1 VEEKEYYP
9 LSLPQKRFYIFQQ
22 LHPENV
28 TYNLKSVWLLEG
40 ELERDRLEQTF
51 RKLIRRHETLR
62 TAFQYING
70 KPMQRIYEPGQVDF
84 SIEYHEIGAGAGAA
98 DAAGVVNRFT
108 RPFDLHEAPLM
119 RAAIVQLAGTGHL
132 LMVDI
137 HHIIADGIS
146 SVILSKEFTAL
157 YGGDQLSPLLLQ
169 YKDFSGWQDSEKQRA
184 VIKKQG
190 KFWIKQFQD
199 GVPLL
204 NLPTDYPRP
213 AIQGF
218 EGGAVYF
225 EIPAQQT
232 RALKELALREEV
244 SLYMVLL
251 SIYNILLAKLS
262 GVEDIVVGVGTA
274 GRSHADLMNIIGLM
288 FNTIPLRSRPQ
299 GGKYYPGFLRDL
311 KTGALE
317 AFENQEYPF
326 DMLVEDL
333 LTAGVLNR
341 DTGRNPLFDT
351 MFALQDFGEDPGRDT
366 GLILKPYEFENRVSR
381 FDLFFIV
388 TGTGDTLRVKV
399 EYAAALFKPAAVE
412 RMVQGYKEILAQ
424 ILTNRQIKLEDIVVS
439 SSRRLVKVELP
450 VDDSADSEHM
460 GFGF

>member
-1 VEEKEYYP
+1 
-9 LSLPQKRFYIFQQ
+9 
-22 LHPENV
+22 
-28 TYNLKSVWLLEG
+28 
-40 ELERDRLEQTF
+40 
-51 RKLIRRHETLR
+51 
-62 TAFQYING
+62 
-70 KPMQRIYEPGQVDF
+70 
-84 SIEYHEIGAGAGAA
+84 
-98 DAAGVVNRFT
+98 
-108 RPFDLHEAPLM
+108 
-119 RAAIVQLAGTGHL
+119 
-132 LMVDI
+132 
-137 HHIIADGIS
+137 
-146 SVILSKEFTAL
+146 
-157 YGGDQLSPLLLQ
+157 
-169 YKDFSGWQDSEKQRA
+169 
-184 VIKKQG
+184 
-190 KFWIKQFQD
+190 
-199 GVPLL
+199 L

-225 EIPAQQT
+225 EIPAHQT
-232 RALKELALREEV
+232 RALKELALWEEV

-262 GVEDIVVGVGTA
+262 GLEDIVVGVGTA

-299 GGKYYPGFLRDL
+299 GGKYYPEFLRDL

-326 DMLVEDL
+326 DMLVQDL

-351 MFALQDFGEDPGRDT
+351 MFALQDFGEEPGRDTGTETT
-366 GLILKPYEFENRVSR
+366 GLILKPYEFENRISR